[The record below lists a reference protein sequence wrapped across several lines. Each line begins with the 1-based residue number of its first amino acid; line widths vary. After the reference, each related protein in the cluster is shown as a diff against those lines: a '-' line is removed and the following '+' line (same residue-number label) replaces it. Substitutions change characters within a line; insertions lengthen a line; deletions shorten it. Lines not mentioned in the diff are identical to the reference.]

1 MRHCGELHVD
11 AACVY
16 LQYSCACRVLLRAG
30 ERRCF
35 MHPHLMAVCLM
46 WRYGG
51 VQRYAISD
59 TKASAIIKKLDELGI
74 STKKISKTLTA
85 QIGATSEKRPSR
97 PSFSG
102 HACFAVLAAFED
114 FLPMVLEAR
123 RGTRDQRVALVKAYR
138 ELLAAVSSKPGEEA
152 GEGERY
158 ERIWEAFWSTPGK
171 RAAQAAK
178 AAARTFVK
186 LLANVIPAE
195 AMDSV
200 YIHYLTCHIEEQI
213 KAFGPL

>member
-1 MRHCGELHVD
+1 MGALRLRHCGELHVD

-114 FLPMVLEAR
+114 FLRQAVGQRHPR
-123 RGTRDQRVALVKAYR
+123 RGDGLGVHPL
-138 ELLAAVSSKPGEEA
+138 PGAHQEGAPCAA
-152 GEGERY
+152 GEHHVSGEGDAIGNSIVR
-158 ERIWEAFWSTPGK
+158 R
-171 RAAQAAK
+171 R
-178 AAARTFVK
+178 
-186 LLANVIPAE
+186 
-195 AMDSV
+195 
-200 YIHYLTCHIEEQI
+200 
-213 KAFGPL
+213 

>member
-1 MRHCGELHVD
+1 
-11 AACVY
+11 
-16 LQYSCACRVLLRAG
+16 
-30 ERRCF
+30 

-114 FLPMVLEAR
+114 FLRQAVGQRHPR
-123 RGTRDQRVALVKAYR
+123 RGDGLGVHPLPRRSAMR
-138 ELLAAVSSKPGEEA
+138 C
-152 GEGERY
+152 R
-158 ERIWEAFWSTPGK
+158 
-171 RAAQAAK
+171 
-178 AAARTFVK
+178 RTSC
-186 LLANVIPAE
+186 E
-195 AMDSV
+195 WR
-200 YIHYLTCHIEEQI
+200 
-213 KAFGPL
+213 G